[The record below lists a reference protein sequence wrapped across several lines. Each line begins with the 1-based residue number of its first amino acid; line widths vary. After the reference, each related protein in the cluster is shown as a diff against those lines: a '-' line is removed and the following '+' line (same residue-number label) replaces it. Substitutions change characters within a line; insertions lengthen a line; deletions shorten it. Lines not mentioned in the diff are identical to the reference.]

1 MKLGKRASRASDKAL
16 MLAGYTP
23 AYVPFPVSAD
33 WSVGAGEFGPMG
45 NLDIGDC
52 TAAACGHAVQVW
64 TRGAKI
70 PSDADVIALYSA
82 ASGYKPGNE
91 LTDNGAVIVDV
102 LAKWGSIG
110 LGSDKIDAYAAI
122 DATDLDNI
130 KRAVALLGCAD
141 IGLEMPMSAQ
151 TQSAWDV
158 VDNDGGAWGGHSVL
172 IVGYDTDGVTV
183 ISWGRLIHAS
193 WDFLARYMDEA
204 FGLVSRDWL
213 TATGV
218 TPSQLDFDQM
228 VKDMATIRV
237 A

>member
-1 MKLGKRASRASDKAL
+1 

-82 ASGYKPGNE
+82 A
-91 LTDNGAVIVDV
+91 
-102 LAKWGSIG
+102 